1 MKETSLYSQK
11 LAQEAFQFAGYADLE
26 VTYVALFE
34 KMQKT
39 LKKHGVSGHDL
50 DDAMDIV
57 THINHN
63 AFIQGFK
70 SAHAAELMKC

>member
-1 MKETSLYSQK
+1 MEKTSLYSQE
-11 LAQEAFQFAGYADLE
+11 LAQEAFQFIERADLE

-34 KMQKT
+34 KMRKV
-39 LKKHGVSGHDL
+39 LNKHGVSGHDL

-70 SAHAAELMKC
+70 SAHASELIKC